1 MNIGDTIKSIRRACI
16 LSQLDFS
23 KEIGVSFSTV
33 NRWENNKAVPKY
45 QALKK
50 IKDFCDKKGILFDLD
65 KIIWEESK

>member
-1 MNIGDTIKSIRRACI
+1 MDISETIRNIRRACL

-33 NRWENNKAVPKY
+33 NRWENNRAMPNY

-50 IKDFCDKKGILFDLD
+50 IKDFCEKKGIPFDLD
-65 KIIWEESK
+65 KKIWEEAK